1 MKLTIDSAAGTLTR
15 HDGVEETTIGLFTKE
30 AFEALSLEWIRL
42 GYSLSYYHT
51 FSWFGLPILQLPED
65 LIRLQ
70 EVIFQLKPQVI
81 VETGV
86 YQGGSMLFYA
96 SLLEAMGQGRV
107 IGIDLHIPP
116 SVRQA
121 IESNPLGAR
130 VSLIEAGST
139 DTATLDLVKQAIGP
153 GGPVMV
159 MLDSD
164 HSKQHVAAE
173 LEAYAPLVTKGSW
186 LVVADGYVKDVWDL
200 PRAEKEWK
208 TDNPFEAAREFALR
222 HPEFV
227 QATPKWV
234 CNESPLTE
242 NITYFP
248 GGWFQRL

>member
-1 MKLTIDSAAGTLTR
+1 MKFTIDSVAGTLTR
-15 HDGVEETTIGLFTKE
+15 QDGGEETTIGLFTKE

-107 IGIDLHIPP
+107 IGVDQRIPA
-116 SVRQA
+116 SVRQT
-121 IESNPLGAR
+121 IESSPLGAR
-130 VSLIEAGST
+130 ISLVEAGST
-139 DTATLDLVKQAIGP
+139 EPATLERIREAIGP
-153 GGPVMV
+153 AAPVMV

-164 HSKQHVAAE
+164 HSKAHVAAE
-173 LEAYAPLVTKGSW
+173 LEAYAPLVTRGSW

-227 QATPKWV
+227 QSPPKWV
-234 CNESPLTE
+234 CKESPLAE
-242 NITYFP
+242 NVTYFP
-248 GGWFQRL
+248 GGWFQRR

>member
-1 MKLTIDSAAGTLTR
+1 MKLTIDSLAGTLTR
-15 HDGVEETTIGLFTKE
+15 DDGKTETTIGLFTKE

-51 FSWFGLPILQLPED
+51 FTWLGLPILQLPED
-65 LIRLQ
+65 LVRLQ

-96 SLLEAMGQGRV
+96 SLLEAMGQGKV
-107 IGIDLHIPP
+107 IGIDQQIPP
-116 SVRQA
+116 AVRQA
-121 IESNPLGAR
+121 LENHPLSR
-130 VSLIEAGST
+130 RISLIEADST
-139 DTATLDLVKQAIGP
+139 APATLNLVREAIGT
-153 GGPVMV
+153 GAPVMV

-173 LEAYAPLVTKGSW
+173 LEAYASLVTPGSW
-186 LVVADGYVKDVWDL
+186 IVVADGYVKDVWDL
-200 PRAEKEWK
+200 PRAEPAWK

-222 HPEFV
+222 HPEFR
-227 QATPKWV
+227 QTQPAWLQS
-234 CNESPLTE
+234 ESPLTQ
-242 NITYFP
+242 NVTYFP

>member
-1 MKLTIDSAAGTLTR
+1 MKFTIDSVAGTLTR
-15 HDGVEETTIGLFTKE
+15 QDGGNETTIGLFTKE

-70 EVIFQLKPQVI
+70 EVIFQLKPRVI

-96 SLLEAMGQGRV
+96 SLLEAMGEGRV
-107 IGIDLHIPP
+107 IGVDQRIPP
-116 SVRQA
+116 SVREA
-121 IESNPLGAR
+121 IESNPLAAR
-130 VSLIEAGST
+130 ISLVEAGST
-139 DTATLDLVKQAIGP
+139 EPSTLERLRAAIGAAA
-153 GGPVMV
+153 PVMV

-164 HSKQHVAAE
+164 HSRTHVAAE

-208 TDNPFEAAREFALR
+208 TDNPFEAAREFASR

-227 QATPKWV
+227 QAPPRRV
-234 CNESPLTE
+234 CNESPLAE
-242 NITYFP
+242 NVTYFP
-248 GGWFQRL
+248 GGWFQKR

>member
-1 MKLTIDSAAGTLTR
+1 MKLTIDSVAGTLTR

-30 AFEALSLEWIRL
+30 GFEALSLEWIRL

-107 IGIDLHIPP
+107 IGIDLRIP
-116 SVRQA
+116 SGVRAA
-121 IESNPLGAR
+121 IESSPLRGR
-130 VSLIEAGST
+130 ISLIEAGST
-139 DTATLDLVKQAIGP
+139 DPATLELVRQSIGP
-153 GGPVMV
+153 DAPVMV

-164 HSKQHVAAE
+164 HSKRHVAAE
-173 LEAYAPLVTKGSW
+173 LEAYAPIVTRGSW

-200 PRAEKEWK
+200 PRAMKEWQ

-227 QATPKWV
+227 QGPPKWV
-234 CNESPLTE
+234 CNESPLAE
-242 NITYFP
+242 NVTYFP
-248 GGWFQRL
+248 GGWFRRL